1 MDLQPALRELDAAR
15 FLDHPGEIA
24 VAAATIVAL
33 IGIIASLPPLL
44 ADQQGTA
51 ARSRLTPALV
61 MLTGGAAITFAAYLA
76 FQIRCSG
83 GAGCKNGAGGG
94 FAELDRWWRSETT
107 WEWGA
112 QLLLASLGLMA
123 ASLAFWLSARASRY
137 ARPPLWAARILY
149 IAWAVFVFA
158 VPAAY
163 EIAN

>member
-1 MDLQPALRELDAAR
+1 MIDPHSALHAIDAAR

-33 IGIIASLPPLL
+33 VGIVASLPPLL
-44 ADQQGTA
+44 ADRQGTA

-94 FAELDRWWRSETT
+94 FAELDRWWRSETP
-107 WEWGA
+107 WEGGA
-112 QLLLASLGLMA
+112 QLLLASLGPMA
-123 ASLAFWLSARASRY
+123 GPPAFWVRA
-137 ARPPLWAARILY
+137 P
-149 IAWAVFVFA
+149 
-158 VPAAY
+158 
-163 EIAN
+163 